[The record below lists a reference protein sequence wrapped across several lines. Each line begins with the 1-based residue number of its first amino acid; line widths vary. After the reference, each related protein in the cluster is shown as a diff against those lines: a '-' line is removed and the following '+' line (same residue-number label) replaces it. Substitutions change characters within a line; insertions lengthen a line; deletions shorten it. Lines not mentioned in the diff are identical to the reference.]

1 MFWFKKKKNTTHLT
15 PEELPLESP
24 VSEDLSLENPALEA
38 ATQSDD
44 VAELLVSEHNTPS
57 EEGHMTPLSDPAEE
71 GHVATPD
78 EAVLKFTNLNFK
90 LAIIEV
96 LMYNLEL
103 LKPVFNIFDY
113 ASEHAEEEIDTES
126 MEIIQPALDF
136 FKALQIP
143 VSLAPYV
150 ESIYMDGGNEIYMN
164 IIPQWDGE
172 DGCFDLNEVTLAELK
187 QFPNLKQATI
197 MSSHYESVKAVF
209 TAAGI
214 EVEQL

>member
-1 MFWFKKKKNTTHLT
+1 MFWFGKKKEEFPKEQNAIVCHENTAFSSELSIND
-15 PEELPLESP
+15 EENILHFDS
-24 VSEDLSLENPALEA
+24 
-38 ATQSDD
+38 
-44 VAELLVSEHNTPS
+44 
-57 EEGHMTPLSDPAEE
+57 
-71 GHVATPD
+71 
-78 EAVLKFTNLNFK
+78 LNFK

-96 LMYNLEL
+96 LMYEMEL
-103 LKPVFNIFDY
+103 LKPAFNIFDF
-113 ASEHAEEEIDTES
+113 ASEYAEEEIDTES
-126 MEIIQPALDF
+126 MEIIELALAF

-143 VSLAPYV
+143 ASLAPYV

-172 DGCFDLNEVTLAELK
+172 DGCFDLDEVTLAELK

-214 EVEQL
+214 DVEQL